1 MRRSLLA
8 ALLIL
13 TACGTPQEQCIRR
26 ETADLRTLDSLI
38 AETERNIQRGYG
50 IEEYTTWEWETY
62 TCYQSQRPGPDG
74 IARPSIARIC
84 QERVP
89 WTETRP
95 VAIDLNQ
102 ERAKLSSMKQ
112 KRTELARRANLSID
126 ACRRAYP
133 E

>member
-1 MRRSLLA
+1 MRRAVLATVLL
-8 ALLIL
+8 L

-50 IEEYTTWEWETY
+50 IEEYTTWEWEAY
-62 TCYQSQRPGPDG
+62 TCYQQRPAGPDG
-74 IARPSIARIC
+74 VVPPPIPRTC
-84 QERVP
+84 QQRVP

-102 ERAKLSSMKQ
+102 ERAKLASMKQ
-112 KRTELARRANLSID
+112 KRTELARRANLAIE